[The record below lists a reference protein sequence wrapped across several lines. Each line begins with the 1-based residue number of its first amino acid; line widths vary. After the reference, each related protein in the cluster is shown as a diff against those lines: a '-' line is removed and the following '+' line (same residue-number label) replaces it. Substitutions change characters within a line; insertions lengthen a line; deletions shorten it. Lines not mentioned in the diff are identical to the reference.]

1 MDSGQ
6 TTLILVRVT
15 NLAGPAPGQVC
26 KYSWPEAVLICDSP
40 IHSDSFSADFQE
52 RKQYFSFSRD
62 GAMFRHILNFMRTGR
77 ALLPDDFQ
85 DHDLLLEE
93 AKYYELNDLV
103 NHLLS
108 LQSRS
113 RQLQSKSSN
122 GTHGHVG
129 WEVIAVH
136 VSPDLGERILISASR
151 DTLED
156 LFPELCHTLQDTR
169 QSLSWNSS
177 SKYVIRWGLDGDCF
191 RNFSW
196 LNQLQQNVEILMKIP
211 RALLVISKEIWR
223 CFKQLS
229 RDKGLLSV
237 SCDYFEKFKVKFA
250 SLIVNAHSSGAR
262 MPWWHERL

>member
-1 MDSGQ
+1 
-6 TTLILVRVT
+6 
-15 NLAGPAPGQVC
+15 
-26 KYSWPEAVLICDSP
+26 
-40 IHSDSFSADFQE
+40 
-52 RKQYFSFSRD
+52 
-62 GAMFRHILNFMRTGR
+62 MFRHILNFMRTGR

-122 GTHGHVG
+122 GTHGQVG
-129 WEVIAVH
+129 WEVLAVH

-177 SKYVIRWGLDGDCF
+177 SKYVIR
-191 RNFSW
+191 
-196 LNQLQQNVEILMKIP
+196 
-211 RALLVISKEIWR
+211 
-223 CFKQLS
+223 
-229 RDKGLLSV
+229 
-237 SCDYFEKFKVKFA
+237 
-250 SLIVNAHSSGAR
+250 
-262 MPWWHERL
+262 